1 MEFAR
6 VLREITEYL
15 DSQSQRYAL
24 IGGHA
29 LAAYGL
35 SRSTLDLDLV
45 VGSDAQTGL
54 VAFLEGLGY
63 ETLHRS
69 SGYSNHLHPEADRGR
84 VDFVYVRG
92 ETAQQLFAS
101 VEHRHGPAGIE
112 IAVPSPEHLAAM
124 KVLAMKNDPSRR
136 LQELADIRFLLRLPG
151 TDRARVRD
159 YFERHGLASEFGE
172 VDEED

>member
-15 DSQSQRYAL
+15 DSQSHRYAL

-45 VGSDAQTGL
+45 VDS
-54 VAFLEGLGY
+54 
-63 ETLHRS
+63 
-69 SGYSNHLHPEADRGR
+69 
-84 VDFVYVRG
+84 
-92 ETAQQLFAS
+92 
-101 VEHRHGPAGIE
+101 
-112 IAVPSPEHLAAM
+112 
-124 KVLAMKNDPSRR
+124 
-136 LQELADIRFLLRLPG
+136 G

-159 YFERHGLASEFGE
+159 YFEQHGLISEFKE